1 MLNNYLRINYEPK
14 NYACMKKTIVILY
27 FLFSLT
33 ITALGQS
40 LNIPQ
45 ASPAQTISQSFATS
59 KIEISYSRPS
69 VRGRTIFGD
78 VVPFDKVW
86 RTGANNATTIYFGED
101 VTVNNTKLPKGKY
114 GLLTIPGKE
123 EWIII
128 LSKDTTV
135 TSPNDYKQENDAVRI
150 KVKPTMLNKHIETF
164 TIDIANLKNNSAD
177 IELKWANTEVSF
189 HVSTDIDSKIMK
201 QIDEVMNTDKRP
213 YYQAASY
220 YYENDKDLKKALEW
234 INKAIEQRP
243 EAFWIYH
250 LKAKIQAKLKDY
262 NGAIATAEIS
272 KEKAIKA
279 EYDEYIKMNEKLIE
293 EIKSKPDYK
302 PAKKK

>member
-1 MLNNYLRINYEPK
+1 MRK
-14 NYACMKKTIVILY
+14 YAIVL
-27 FLFSLT
+27 SLL
-33 ITALGQS
+33 IGSSYALIAQS
-40 LNIPQ
+40 LNVPQ
-45 ASPAQTISQSFATS
+45 PSPAQTITQSFATS
-59 KIEISYSRPS
+59 KIEINYSRPG
-69 VRGRTIFGD
+69 VKGRTIFGD
-78 VVPFDKVW
+78 VVPYDKVW

-101 VTVNNTKLPKGKY
+101 VTVNNTKLNKGKY
-114 GLLTIPGKE
+114 GLLSIPGKD

-135 TSPNDYKQENDAVRI
+135 TSPNEYKQENDAVRI
-150 KVKPTMLNKHIETF
+150 KVKPVILSKNIETF

-177 IELKWANTEVSF
+177 IEIKWATTEVSF
-189 HVSTDIDSKIMK
+189 NVSTDIDSKIMK
-201 QIDEVMNTDKRP
+201 QIDEVMNADKRP

-234 INKAIEQRP
+234 VNKAIEARP

-272 KEKAIKA
+272 KEKAKKA
-279 EYDEYIKMNEKLIE
+279 EYEEYVKMNDKLIE

>member
-1 MLNNYLRINYEPK
+1 MK
-14 NYACMKKTIVILY
+14 NFIILITTIILSIVSV
-27 FLFSLT
+27 FAQT
-33 ITALGQS
+33 

-45 ASPAQTISQSFATS
+45 PSPAQTITQSFATS

-78 VVPFDKVW
+78 LVPYDKVW

-101 VTVNNTKLPKGKY
+101 VVINNVKIPKGKY

-123 EWIII
+123 EWTIII
-128 LSKDTTV
+128 SKDTTV
-135 TSPNDYKQENDAVRI
+135 TSPNDYKQENDAVR
-150 KVKPTMLNKHIETF
+150 VKAKPVTLSKNIETF
-164 TIDIANLKNNSAD
+164 TIDIANIKNNSAD
-177 IELKWANTEVSF
+177 IEIKWANTEVSF
-189 HVSTDIDSKIMK
+189 NVSTDIDSKIMK
-201 QIDEVMNTDKRP
+201 QIDEVMNADKRP

-220 YYENDKDLKKALEW
+220 YYENDKDMKKALEW
-234 INKAIEQRP
+234 VNKAIEQRP

-250 LKAKIQAKLKDY
+250 LKAKIQYKLKDY

-272 KEKAIKA
+272 KEKAKKA
-279 EYDEYIKMNEKLIE
+279 EYDEYVKMNDKLIE
-293 EIKSKPDYK
+293 EIKAKPDFK

>member
-1 MLNNYLRINYEPK
+1 MRKFAIVLSLFIGSS
-14 NYACMKKTIVILY
+14 YALM
-27 FLFSLT
+27 
-33 ITALGQS
+33 AQS
-40 LNIPQ
+40 LNVPQ
-45 ASPAQTISQSFATS
+45 PSPAQTITQSFATS
-59 KIEISYSRPS
+59 KIEINYSRPG
-69 VRGRTIFGD
+69 VKGRTIFGD

-101 VTVNNTKLPKGKY
+101 VTVNNTKLNKGKY
-114 GLLTIPGKE
+114 GLLSIPGKD

-135 TSPNDYKQENDAVRI
+135 TSPNEYKQENDAVRI
-150 KVKPTMLNKHIETF
+150 KVKPVTLSKNIETF
-164 TIDIANLKNNSAD
+164 TIDIANIKNNSAD
-177 IELKWANTEVSF
+177 IEIKWATTEVSF
-189 HVSTDIDSKIMK
+189 NVSTDIDSKIMK
-201 QIDEVMNTDKRP
+201 QIDEVMNADKRP

-234 INKAIEQRP
+234 VNKAIEARP

-250 LKAKIQAKLKDY
+250 LKAKIQSKLKDY

-272 KEKAIKA
+272 KEKAKKA
-279 EYDEYIKMNEKLIE
+279 EYDEYVKMNDKLIE